1 VARSAWRSD
10 ITLFRVLRRPSQDW
24 LHIVRELYR
33 NRVVCCR
40 LRSEGSGHRQVVS
53 ATLITDIGKANLSGG
68 RVG

>member
-40 LRSEGSGHRQVVS
+40 LRSE
-53 ATLITDIGKANLSGG
+53 ALDTDRSF
-68 RVG
+68 RRR